1 MPDHF
6 IPVAEDSGLIV
17 PIGAWVLGEACR
29 QGRRW
34 RDELG
39 ADAPFEVSV
48 NLSARQLFHADLVDT
63 VAWTLAEAGGP
74 AGDLLVC
81 LEVTESVVM
90 EQPEASATV
99 LRALKDLGVRVA
111 MDDFGTGYSSLAYLR
126 QFPFDLLKI
135 DRAFVAG
142 VTASA
147 QDRAIVRTIVE
158 LARALGLTVVAEGVE
173 TPEQLAVLRELGCE
187 MAQGYLFARPQP
199 AEAVTAMLRTGAA
212 PATPVV
218 TPAASGTSQI
228 AGSASPATR

>member
-1 MPDHF
+1 MASFP
-6 IPVAEDSGLIV
+6 PVPAAARATGGLVARSLARLPRGGTLEEDVWARRHRGIV
-17 PIGAWVLGEACR
+17 LLLWA
-29 QGRRW
+29 Q
-34 RDELG
+34 
-39 ADAPFEVSV
+39 
-48 NLSARQLFHADLVDT
+48 
-63 VAWTLAEAGGP
+63 WTLTEAGAT

-142 VTASA
+142 VTASD
-147 QDRAIVRTIVE
+147 QDRAIVRTIVD

-187 MAQGYLFARPQP
+187 VAQGYLFARPQP
-199 AEAVTAMLRTGAA
+199 AEGVTAILR
-212 PATPVV
+212 
-218 TPAASGTSQI
+218 
-228 AGSASPATR
+228 AGSAAVQTRSSTSA